1 MPNPPLFEI
10 ANPFQYNPTLD
21 QSQNNFIQEG
31 ISKGIEKGLGNVGD
45 KILNA
50 GQVKAQSFAQNL
62 PELAT
67 LALISYFIYLGYK
80 SFIKRDVELDLSKIY
95 PITMIYIIFRLIWKV
110 ILHI

>member
-10 ANPFQYNPTLD
+10 VNPFQYNPAFD
-21 QSQNNFIQEG
+21 QSQSNFIQEG

-45 KILNA
+45 KILHA
-50 GQVKAQSFAQNL
+50 GEIKLKSFAQNL

-67 LALISYFIYLGYK
+67 LILISYFIYLGYK
-80 SFIKRDVELDLSKIY
+80 SFIKRDIEIDLAKIY
-95 PITMIYIIFRLIWKV
+95 PITMIYIIFRLVWKV